1 MSIFYL
7 EVDGDFYAMN
17 ATTSI
22 SRNSDGS
29 LSNSL
34 VEDGNYSSDNYIT
47 RPVVLSFSGMITD
60 ISTFGDS
67 DPNKKSINKFDK
79 KPKEYLDSLKL
90 AQINKSPIT
99 VHYSDIQSP
108 DTNCYFTSF
117 NHKQDNITGRAGEG
131 LNAFKVNFTLQKVRF
146 AAGAKAVAR
155 PSSVVSG
162 SVTTKA
168 KKSSSTSK
176 VTEAQSLTWT
186 EKSVITFALAREREN
201 NLAQ

>member
-1 MSIFYL
+1 MPIFYL

-34 VEDGNYSSDNYIT
+34 VEDGNYSSDNYTT

-60 ISTFGDS
+60 ISTFSGS
-67 DPNKKSINKFDK
+67 QFDK
-79 KPKEYLDSLKL
+79 KPKEYLSNLKL
-90 AQINKSPIT
+90 AQINKTPIT

-117 NHKQDNITGRAGEG
+117 NHKQDNITGRAGDG
-131 LNAFKVNFTLQKVRF
+131 LNSFKVNFTLQKVRF

-155 PSSVVSG
+155 PSSIVSG

-186 EKSVITFALAREREN
+186 EKSVITFAVAREREN